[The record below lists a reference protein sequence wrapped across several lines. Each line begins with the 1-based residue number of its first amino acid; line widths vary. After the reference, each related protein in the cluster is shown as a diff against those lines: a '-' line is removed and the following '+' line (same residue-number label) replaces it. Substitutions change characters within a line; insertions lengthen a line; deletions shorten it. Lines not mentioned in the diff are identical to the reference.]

1 MQEAIDH
8 LDIHTTVVE
17 GTKMVPL
24 TEAYKA
30 LELSMKSQ
38 LEAAI
43 QTIEETFTELESTII
58 SLENER

>member
-1 MQEAIDH
+1 
-8 LDIHTTVVE
+8 
-17 GTKMVPL
+17 MVPL